1 MGWGEGEETWTISE
15 SCKNLANIGKGRH
28 SMQMACK
35 LPGENQSEK
44 NERGQKEKLG
54 TFLKGLVSQNGFF
67 FSYFISWQ
75 DQQMF

>member
-1 MGWGEGEETWTISE
+1 MGWGEGEETRTISE

-44 NERGQKEKLG
+44 NKREDRKKS
-54 TFLKGLVSQNGFF
+54 LKHS
-67 FSYFISWQ
+67 
-75 DQQMF
+75 